1 MPNSYIY
8 TAKMNGSIYV
18 LQTFA
23 NILRVMFRVLYIRLS
38 SFYSFYC
45 FVDTPSGALSYLFL
59 AWSSKIPLNGAIGTM
74 CVRA

>member
-18 LQTFA
+18 SA
-23 NILRVMFRVLYIRLS
+23 NILREMFRVLYIRLS

-59 AWSSKIPLNGAIGTM
+59 AWSSKIPLNGAMGNM
-74 CVRA
+74 CARA